1 MDDTKVAVLMEDIKS
16 QFRVLGDGLQML
28 NEKIDAQGQKLS
40 AKIDSLDHRV
50 ISLEVS
56 NSNEHRLILQMIK
69 ELSEEQ
75 QKLKRAK

>member
-1 MDDTKVAVLMEDIKS
+1 MDDSKVAALLEDIRS

-40 AKIDSLDHRV
+40 AKIDSSDQRV

-56 NSNEHRLILQMIK
+56 NSNEHRLILQMLK